1 MAGRNNGTAFERQLE
16 TIFAAYLKQGRAK
29 IEKVDPPTKVLGRK
43 VLFMPNPW
51 LDFAGVW
58 TERDGRTLLIEAK
71 TTLKPTLELGGTH
84 GLTKAQWGN
93 AMDWQR
99 AGAMVLLLWE
109 HKGEI
114 RVTTPS
120 MAMADCREQ
129 DRKSLRWCDAHKLP
143 QGIGWVT
150 FDPLTW
156 AARLTD

>member
-1 MAGRNNGTAFERQLE
+1 MAGKNNGTAFERQLAG
-16 TIFAAYLKQGRAK
+16 IFEAYLKQGRAK
-29 IEKVDPPTKVLGRK
+29 IEKVDAPTKVLGRK

-58 TERDGRTLLIEAK
+58 TERQGRAILIEAK
-71 TTLKPTLELGGTH
+71 TTEKPTLELGGTH
-84 GLTKAQWGN
+84 GLSKAQWDN

-99 AGAMVLLLWE
+99 AGAVVLLLW
-109 HKGEI
+109 HHRGEI

-129 DRKSLRWCDAHKLP
+129 NRKSLRWCDAHPLP
-143 QGIGWVT
+143 RGIGWVT